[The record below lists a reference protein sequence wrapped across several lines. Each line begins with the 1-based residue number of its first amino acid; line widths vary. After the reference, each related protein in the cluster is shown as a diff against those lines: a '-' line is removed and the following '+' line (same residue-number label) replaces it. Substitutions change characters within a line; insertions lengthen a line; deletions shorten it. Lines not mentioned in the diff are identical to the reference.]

1 MAAIKTELKKMIDEQ
16 NDVSVLKAIRTLLQ
30 KAGLDSTLKEKLTI
44 RALKSEQDIKAGR
57 LFSRKDVVKRTN
69 HFLSKL
75 SWFIPTRQ

>member
-69 HFLSKL
+69 HFLSK
-75 SWFIPTRQ
+75 